1 MEETEAYGK
10 QEFIG
15 ALLAYVAA
23 ALAAV
28 GGADD
33 YCREAVRIVDAH
45 NCLFRP
51 AGRRATDEADDVYAL
66 RDLCRLDEDTLELV
80 PDEGRVAS
88 IARNFF

>member
-10 QEFIG
+10 REFID

-23 ALAAV
+23 ALAAAD
-28 GGADD
+28 GADD
-33 YCREAVRIVDAH
+33 YCREAVRIVDAR

-51 AGRRATDEADDVYAL
+51 AGRRTTDEADDVFAL